1 MKQQARKSDRN
12 FKGNEQK
19 TILILL
25 LLSFFLSFGAA
36 GIMLLNEL
44 SII

>member
-1 MKQQARKSDRN
+1 MKQQARKSN
-12 FKGNEQK
+12 QNSKGHEQK
-19 TILILL
+19 IVLILL